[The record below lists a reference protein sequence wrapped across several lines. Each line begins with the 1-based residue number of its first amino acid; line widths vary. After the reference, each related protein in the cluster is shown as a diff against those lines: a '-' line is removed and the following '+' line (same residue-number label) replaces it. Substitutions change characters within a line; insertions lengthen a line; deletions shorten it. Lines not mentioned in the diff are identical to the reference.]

1 MDKQIR
7 DNLKLD
13 NQLCF
18 ALYSASLAM
27 NKIYKPLLQGLDLT
41 YPQYLIMLVLWEE
54 DGITATTLGKKLMQD
69 LGALSPVIKRL
80 EVQGLL
86 ERRRS
91 QEDERKVE
99 LHLTTAGKAMQ
110 QQAGSLPEQILCAS
124 ELNIDDLKTLK
135 ARLDELRESLQKQ
148 L

>member
-27 NKIYKPLLQGLDLT
+27 NKIYKPLLQGLELT

-80 EVQGLL
+80 EVQGLV

-91 QEDERKVE
+91 QEDERKIE
-99 LHLTTAGKAMQ
+99 LHLTAAGKAMHA
-110 QQAGSLPEQILCAS
+110 QAGSLPEQILCAS